1 MVMKSTTKRTVI
13 AEGREITYQL
23 EQKPVKNL
31 NLRIC
36 KDGSVHVSANRFVS
50 PLEVDAFVVN
60 KGAYVLRAIDKF
72 REMSLC
78 RPQAKRYISGET
90 FYIQGRGL
98 RLSVA
103 QASRDAISS
112 DGIYIY
118 LSVKNPEDFE
128 KKRRIV
134 TKFLDGQCKAVYG
147 EILNELYPLFRK
159 YGVTMPA
166 LRIRDMKTRWG
177 SCLAKKGVITLNK
190 RLIEAPRN
198 CIEYV
203 VMHELCHFIH
213 PNHSKQFYSFL
224 AMLMPDW
231 RERKIILDKSAAYWL

>member
-1 MVMKSTTKRTVI
+1 MDAENIVWRTVV
-13 AEGREITYQL
+13 AGDREISYQL

-50 PLEVDAFVVN
+50 PLEVDAFVVS
-60 KGAYVLRAIDKF
+60 KGTYVLRAIDKF
-72 REMSLC
+72 QETVLYRSQ
-78 RPQAKRYISGET
+78 PKRYISGET

-103 QASRDAISS
+103 QSSRDAISS

-118 LSVKNPEDFE
+118 LSVKNPEDLE
-128 KKRRIV
+128 KKHRMV
-134 TKFLDGQCKAVYG
+134 AKFLDAQCRTVYG

-159 YGVTMPA
+159 YGVAMPL
-166 LRIRDMKTRWG
+166 LRIRNMETRWG
-177 SCLAKKGVITLNK
+177 SCLVKKGVITLNK

-203 VMHELCHFIH
+203 VMHELCHFIY
-213 PNHSKQFYSFL
+213 PNHSKQFYGFL
-224 AMLMPDW
+224 SMLMPDW
-231 RERKIILDKSAAYWL
+231 RERKITLDKSAAYWL